1 MTRVAAM
8 CVIALATFASCIAG
22 VVGDSHASAPACSR
36 ERSRR
41 ARAVLDDYFYPVVDR
56 HAGSFEVPP
65 ACPFQR
71 SKDMYLEQEK
81 HKERVRRTQWKSLYS
96 EKVFRTEW
104 HVDKHMDNRHAD
116 KIPPGADVCL
126 ADYCA
131 VLRCDEHHA
140 HRNPDDPSRSGS
152 RGAPSRSK
160 GGGGGGAGA
169 RRARRERCDE
179 SKLAG
184 ARHFCETLM
193 HACFPSDDDA
203 ESDGDRGG
211 GARGHGAAGR
221 LRAYF
226 TRHHCDQLTCDAVA
240 GMFQIMDGHH
250 LNREGRRGA
259 FVFVVVFCVV
269 LAAYYVVAWR
279 HAVGGRARGDLRRA
293 TARKGAWVNVDRIT
307 RSWPLCVVLGKRR
320 KRKAY

>member
-1 MTRVAAM
+1 
-8 CVIALATFASCIAG
+8 
-22 VVGDSHASAPACSR
+22 
-36 ERSRR
+36 
-41 ARAVLDDYFYPVVDR
+41 
-56 HAGSFEVPP
+56 
-65 ACPFQR
+65 
-71 SKDMYLEQEK
+71 
-81 HKERVRRTQWKSLYS
+81 
-96 EKVFRTEW
+96 
-104 HVDKHMDNRHAD
+104 
-116 KIPPGADVCL
+116 
-126 ADYCA
+126 
-131 VLRCDEHHA
+131 
-140 HRNPDDPSRSGS
+140 
-152 RGAPSRSK
+152 
-160 GGGGGGAGA
+160 
-169 RRARRERCDE
+169 
-179 SKLAG
+179 
-184 ARHFCETLM
+184 M